1 MCILIPVQIH
11 LLILEAEQHLGMD
24 TVLQGGL
31 QSVSKSLECLL
42 ISTHL
47 QLGSR
52 FCLGTA
58 GASLFPVMSHWG
70 LRNPLCPPQVASQ
83 LSEQTSQMIA
93 PSSFC
98 LVTSRFPLSSSM
110 GSGSF
115 PIPTLP
121 STLTH
126 LHQANLGC
134 QIPTQQSHLTLTDQ
148 NLRRAVFYQYFKKKS
163 NTGTRL
169 DFKSSVLWI
178 TSVRRR
184 LILHEA

>member
-1 MCILIPVQIH
+1 MLAHLYSSPV
-11 LLILEAEQHLGMD
+11 GVS
-24 TVLQGGL
+24 VLPGYCRCL
-31 QSVSKSLECLL
+31 SLPCDVP
-42 ISTHL
+42 
-47 QLGSR
+47 LGSQES
-52 FCLGTA
+52 
-58 GASLFPVMSHWG
+58 SLPTPALH
-70 LRNPLCPPQVASQ
+70 PQVASQ

-148 NLRRAVFYQYFKKKS
+148 NLRRAVIYQYLKKKS
-163 NTGTRL
+163 NAGTRL